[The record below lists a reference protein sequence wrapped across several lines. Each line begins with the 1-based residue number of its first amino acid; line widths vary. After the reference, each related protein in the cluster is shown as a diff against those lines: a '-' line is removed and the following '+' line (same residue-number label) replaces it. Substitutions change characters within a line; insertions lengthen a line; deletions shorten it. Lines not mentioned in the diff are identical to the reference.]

1 MPQKGIPTSRTNNL
15 TGSTVTVNAPGRV
28 IFFSEDPPTDL
39 RMNTTGA
46 LSDPPRQKIST
57 IDRMDSIGLTQW
69 VGQDPYTMAVDVQI
83 DGFPDRSVESDIREL
98 EALGEVQPGRTEPP
112 IIDVD
117 GAVPKPHPNIR
128 WRIVD
133 FGTPQVLYLPS
144 GDRCR
149 YFTTVS
155 LVQRVTDTVLVESLK
170 ATSQSKGLK
179 ARKTTVRQGE
189 DWLYDVARRVY
200 KDPSRAG
207 DLAVANGLHLGKK
220 LSPGLEL
227 RYP

>member
-1 MPQKGIPTSRTNNL
+1 MPEKGIPTSNTRNL
-15 TGSTVTVNAPGRV
+15 GSSTLSVSPPGRV

-46 LSDPPRQKIST
+46 KCGPPTPRVTT

-69 VGQDPYTMAVDVQI
+69 IGQDPYVLTVPIQI
-83 DGFPDRSVESDIREL
+83 DGYPNKSVEADVKEL
-98 EALGEVQPGRTEPP
+98 EALAEVQPGRKEPP
-112 IIDVD
+112 TVDVD
-117 GAVPKPHPNIR
+117 GAVPKPRPNLR
-128 WRIVD
+128 WRITSL
-133 FGTPQVLYLPS
+133 GEPEELYLPS

-149 YFTTVS
+149 YFTTVT
-155 LVQRVTDTVLVESLK
+155 LIQRVVDRDLVESLK
-170 ATSQSKGLK
+170 ATSKSKGLK

-189 DWLYDVARRVY
+189 TWLYDVARRVY

-207 DLAVANGLHLGKK
+207 DIAVANGLHLGKK